1 MATLLFVI
9 FRLVHLI
16 VLPHP
21 QSELL
26 VFCQL
31 LAVDTVAAAIILHAL
46 LTRRAAKKG

>member
-16 VLPHP
+16 ALPYP

-26 VFCQL
+26 IFCQL
-31 LAVDTVAAAIILHAL
+31 LAVDTVSVAIILHVL
-46 LTRRAAKKG
+46 LTRRARKG

>member
-16 VLPHP
+16 MLPHP

-26 VFCQL
+26 IFCQL
-31 LAVDTVAAAIILHAL
+31 LAIDTISAAIILHAL